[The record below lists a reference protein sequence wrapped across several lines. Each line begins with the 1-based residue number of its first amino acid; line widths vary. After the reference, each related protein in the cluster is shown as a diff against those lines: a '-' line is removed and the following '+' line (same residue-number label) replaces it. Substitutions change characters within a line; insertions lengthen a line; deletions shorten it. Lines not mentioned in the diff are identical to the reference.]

1 MEIVWN
7 VGAVAKLA
15 GAVVSPA
22 PEDSVGFGRTSMVVA
37 CADGIPVIAC
47 ADLSGCGALGG
58 GAVAKLA
65 GAVVSPAPECVVG
78 FGGTSM

>member
-7 VGAVAKLA
+7 VGTVAKLA

-37 CADGIPVIAC
+37 CTDGIPVIAC
-47 ADLSGCGALGG
+47 ADLCGCGALGG
-58 GAVAKLA
+58 GAVAELTVIV
-65 GAVVSPAPECVVG
+65 GTPAPESVVG
-78 FGGTSM
+78 FGSTSM

>member
-1 MEIVWN
+1 LEIVWN

-47 ADLSGCGALGG
+47 ADLSGHRSLGG
-58 GAVAKLA
+58 GSVAELTER
-65 GAVVSPAPECVVG
+65 VVAPAPQCVVG